1 MQLKNL
7 YIKNYKNLIE
17 FELPFN
23 HKPDNPNTLLIGKN
37 GAGKSNLIE
46 AIVFIFRNLYYSE
59 SLPIPFTFKIEY
71 EIQNTKIRIH
81 SIEDEK
87 IKYRIWI
94 NESEVPIS
102 DIQKVSKTWKYE
114 KLEEKLEGIL
124 PESILVYYSGYSTR
138 LEHLF
143 EKPTDDFAKSLR
155 KNVSWSFRPF
165 FYYKPIHYRF
175 ILLALFASE
184 LPDIKEKLLKKKL
197 NINSLQNFDIILK
210 KPDWNTDKD
219 STHHTFWR
227 AQGQALNFFKLLK
240 EVSDSSYGSDVLSDN
255 EYVLRFKAS
264 DLRKIVASPII
275 SWEMNLVKLLD
286 SAELGG
292 YINRINLHFKKS
304 NTKVP
309 IEFESLSEGEQQYM
323 AIKGAIELLRE
334 KETLF
339 LLDEP
344 DTFLHPDWQ
353 RDLMDTLND
362 GSFKDHYLMTTHSP
376 QVLGKVHSEN
386 IVVLKEGKPYS
397 ISSPTI
403 NRDTNSI
410 LEEIFDVTE
419 RPKEAEKLIKEIFDL
434 LSQNKIEP
442 GLKKA
447 ENLKLI
453 LNSKDPVFLKIDA
466 IVKRKELLG
475 K

>member
-1 MQLKNL
+1 MQLKSL
-7 YIKNYKNLIE
+7 YIEKYKNLIK
-17 FELPFN
+17 FDLPFN
-23 HKPDNPNTLLIGKN
+23 HNPDNPNTLVIGKN

-46 AIVFIFRNLYYSE
+46 AIVFIFINLYYSE
-59 SLPIPFTFKIEY
+59 SLPVPFIFKIEY
-71 EIQNTKIRIH
+71 EIQNIKIRIH
-81 SIEDEK
+81 SVKDEK
-87 IKYRIWI
+87 VKYRIWI
-94 NESEVPIS
+94 NEDEVPLS
-102 DIQKVSKTWKYE
+102 DIQKISKTWKYE

-184 LPDIKEKLLKKKL
+184 LIDIKDKLLKKKL
-197 NINSLQNFDIILK
+197 NIDSLQDFDIILK
-210 KPDWNTDKD
+210 KPVWNTDKE
-219 STHHTFWR
+219 STYHTFWR
-227 AQGQALNFFKLLK
+227 AQGQALTFFKLLK
-240 EVSDSSYGSDVLSDN
+240 EVSDSSRGSTVISDN

-264 DLRKIVASPII
+264 DLSKIIVSPLV

-292 YINRINLHFKKS
+292 YINRIQLHFKKS
-304 NTKVP
+304 NTKIP

-344 DTFLHPDWQ
+344 DTYLHPDWQ
-353 RDLMDTLND
+353 RDLMDSLND
-362 GSFKDHYLMTTHSP
+362 GSYKDHYLMTTHSP

-386 IVVLKEGKPYS
+386 IVILKEGKPYS

-419 RPKEAEKLIKEIFDL
+419 RPLEAENLIKKIFNL
-434 LSQNKIEP
+434 FSQNRIEA
-442 GLKKA
+442 GLKKV
-447 ENLKLI
+447 ESLKLI
-453 LNSKDPVFLKIDA
+453 LNSKDPIFLKIDA
-466 IVKRKELLG
+466 IVKRKKLLG